1 MTTASRAEAG
11 LRLFRTFAASTI
23 ILALAACGGA
33 GERPAEQQRPATAR
47 RPPPPV
53 SRGAAPSDASFVA
66 ANASID
72 LFVIRSSELALQRS
86 SSPRVRDFASTLIAA
101 HKGTSAQLSLAGR
114 RLNLLPSATLLPG
127 EQAMLDALQASGRFD
142 AEFVRDQRLV
152 HQQAVALDSAY
163 AARGRSPT
171 LRPVAAAALPSE
183 QRHLRLLA
191 YL

>member
-47 RPPPPV
+47 RSPPPV

-72 LFVIRSSELALQRS
+72 LFVIRSSEMALQRS

-127 EQAMLDALQASGRFD
+127 EQAMLDALQASSRFD

-171 LRPVAAAALPSE
+171 LRPIAAAALPIE
-183 QRHLRLLA
+183 QRHLRLLG

>member
-72 LFVIRSSELALQRS
+72 LFVIRSSEMALQRS

-127 EQAMLDALQASGRFD
+127 EQAMLDALQASSRFD

-171 LRPVAAAALPSE
+171 LRPVAAAALPIE

>member
-101 HKGTSAQLSLAGR
+101 HNGTSAQLSLAGR

-127 EQAMLDALQASGRFD
+127 EQAMLDALQASSRFD

-171 LRPVAAAALPSE
+171 LRPVAAAALPIE

>member
-33 GERPAEQQRPATAR
+33 GERPAEQQRPATVR

-127 EQAMLDALQASGRFD
+127 EQAMLDALQASSRFD

-171 LRPVAAAALPSE
+171 LRPVAAAALPIE

>member
-33 GERPAEQQRPATAR
+33 GERPAEQQRPATVR

-72 LFVIRSSELALQRS
+72 LFVIRSSEMALQRS

-127 EQAMLDALQASGRFD
+127 EQAMLDALQASSRFD

-171 LRPVAAAALPSE
+171 LRPVAAAALPIE

>member
-1 MTTASRAEAG
+1 M
-11 LRLFRTFAASTI
+11 RLFRTFAASTI

-127 EQAMLDALQASGRFD
+127 EQAMLDALQASSRFD

-171 LRPVAAAALPSE
+171 LRPVAAAALPIE

>member
-23 ILALAACGGA
+23 ILALEACGGA

-114 RLNLLPSATLLPG
+114 RLNLLPSATLRPG
-127 EQAMLDALQASGRFD
+127 EQAMLDALQASSRFD

-171 LRPVAAAALPSE
+171 LRPVAAAALPIE

>member
-127 EQAMLDALQASGRFD
+127 EQAMLDALQASSRFD

-171 LRPVAAAALPSE
+171 LRPVAAAALPIE